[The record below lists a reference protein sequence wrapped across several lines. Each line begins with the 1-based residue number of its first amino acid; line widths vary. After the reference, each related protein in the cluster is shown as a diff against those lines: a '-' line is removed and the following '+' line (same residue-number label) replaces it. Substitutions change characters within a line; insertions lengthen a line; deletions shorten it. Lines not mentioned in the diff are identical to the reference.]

1 MYYLAAIRIGRFRG
15 VVIEL
20 IRDMTK
26 EWYEQPFVFPKW
38 ANYLMPGIVIA
49 LVGGL
54 FYVPTVVGL
63 GASPQM
69 TAVGYQPVQPVPYSH
84 ALHAGKLGI
93 DCRYC
98 HTTVE
103 KANFAAIP
111 PTQTCMNC
119 HTNIRTQSVALA
131 PIRESWATG
140 KPVEWIKIH
149 DLPQYVYFSH
159 EAHVTHGVGC
169 IECHGRIDQMERVYQ
184 AKPLSMGWWLDCHR
198 DPGSHL
204 RPKEVAVTD
213 MNWTSPADPAEAA
226 DLASKCLEEYSIH
239 DKAYMQSCSTCHR

>member
-1 MYYLAAIRIGRFRG
+1 
-15 VVIEL
+15 
-20 IRDMTK
+20 MTQ

-38 ANYLMPGIVIA
+38 ANYLLPAIVMGV
-49 LVGGL
+49 VGGL

-63 GASPQM
+63 GASPKT
-69 TAVGYQPVQPVPYSH
+69 TAVGYSPVQPVPYSH

-103 KANFAAIP
+103 RSNFASIP
-111 PTQTCMNC
+111 PTETCMNC
-119 HTNIRTQSVALA
+119 HTNIRSTSDRLE
-131 PIRESWATG
+131 PIRNSWATG

-159 EAHVTHGVGC
+159 QAHVNHGVGC
-169 IECHGRIDQMERVYQ
+169 IECHGRIDQMEQVYQ
-184 AKPLSMGWWLDCHR
+184 AKPLSMGWCLDCHR

-204 RPKEVAVTD
+204 RPKNVAVTD
-213 MNWTSPADPAEAA
+213 MNWTPPSDPTDAA
-226 DLASKCLEEYSIH
+226 NLAAQCLKEYSIH
-239 DKAYMQSCSTCHR
+239 DTAYMQSCSTCHR